1 MSIITGRVRYSLI
14 VGVMLL
20 TSNILYAQ
28 SSQSPY
34 SALGIGEI
42 IQPYLVSNVSMGGIS
57 LGYPNT
63 RHFNLMNPALLG
75 VKESFTTFE
84 AGYTGETRSITQ
96 NELTQR
102 NGSGNLMYLAFAF
115 PIKRGRW
122 MSGFGLVPY
131 SYANYNIITTGKING
146 KEDEEAVYNFKGDGG
161 LNNLFWSHGIRVL
174 NSLSI
179 GFKISYLF
187 GSFNNET
194 TIELDQNYSYNSALV
209 ESIRVRDFNIGFGA
223 AYRLKT
229 GEASAIYLGGIY
241 ELQADLNTTVYEL
254 LDRQQK
260 GTGITL
266 TSDTIIDNLKTT
278 IALPQKYGLGLSF
291 VKGIQWIVSAD
302 FVVQEWTKYK
312 DYSGESTLLSD
323 SYRASLGFELTPDA
337 NSVSSYMKRIIY
349 RTGLY
354 YERTPYVVNNDQIYD
369 FGINFG
375 VSLPVGQASLV
386 NLALQY
392 GQRDGSLTTA
402 ISENYIRFSLGLTV
416 NDVWFYRRKID

>member
-1 MSIITGRVRYSLI
+1 
-14 VGVMLL
+14 
-20 TSNILYAQ
+20 
-28 SSQSPY
+28 
-34 SALGIGEI
+34 
-42 IQPYLVSNVSMGGIS
+42 MGGVS

-84 AGYTGETRSITQ
+84 AGYTGESRSITQ
-96 NELTQR
+96 NDLTQQ
-102 NGSGNLMYLAFAF
+102 NGSGNLMYLALAF

-131 SYANYNIITTGKING
+131 SYANYNIVTISSVNG
-146 KEDEEAVYNFKGDGG
+146 VENENAVYNFKGDGG
-161 LNNLFWSHGIRVL
+161 LNSLFWSHGIRIVNNL
-174 NSLSI
+174 SL
-179 GFKISYLF
+179 GVKISYLF
-187 GSFNNET
+187 GNFDNET
-194 TIELDQNYSYNSALV
+194 VIELDQPYSYNSALV
-209 ESIRVRDFNIGFGA
+209 EDVRVKDINFAFGA
-223 AYRLKT
+223 SYRLKT
-229 GEASAIYLGGIY
+229 GETSALYFGGLY
-241 ELQADLNTTVYEL
+241 EMQADLNTTVYEL

-278 IALPQKYGLGLSF
+278 VVLPQKYGLGVSF
-291 VKGIQWIVSAD
+291 VKGIKWIMSAD
-302 FVVQEWTKYK
+302 FVVQEWTNYK
-312 DYSGESTLLSD
+312 NYSGESPLLSD
-323 SYRASLGFELTPDA
+323 SYRGSLGFELTPDA
-337 NSVSSYMKRIIY
+337 NSVTSYMKRIIY

-416 NDVWFYRRKID
+416 NDIWFYRRKID

>member
-1 MSIITGRVRYSLI
+1 
-14 VGVMLL
+14 MLL
-20 TSNILYAQ
+20 VSNILFAQ

-42 IQPYLVSNVSMGGIS
+42 IQPYLVTNVSMGGIS
-57 LGYPNT
+57 IGYPNT

-84 AGYTGETRSITQ
+84 AGYTGETRSISQNDLTQ
-96 NELTQR
+96 N
-102 NGSGNLMYLAFAF
+102 NGSGNLMYLGIAF

-131 SYANYNIITTGKING
+131 SYANYNIITTASING
-146 KEDEEAVYNFKGDGG
+146 AEDEEAVYNFKGSGG
-161 LNNLFWSHGIRVL
+161 LNNLFWSHGIRIL
-174 NSLSI
+174 NSLSV
-179 GFKISYLF
+179 GVKISYLF
-187 GSFNNET
+187 GNFDNQT
-194 TIELDQNYSYNSALV
+194 VIELDQPYSYNSALV
-209 ESIRVRDFNIGFGA
+209 ENIRVKDFNLSFGA

-229 GEASAIYLGGIY
+229 GESTALYFGGIY
-241 ELQADLNTTVYEL
+241 ELQTDLNTTVYEL

-266 TSDTIIDNLKTT
+266 TSDTIINNLNTT
-278 IALPQKYGLGLSF
+278 ISLPQKYGLGISF
-291 VKGIQWIVSAD
+291 VKGIKWIVSAD
-302 FVVQEWTKYK
+302 FVFQEWTNYK
-312 DYSGESTLLSD
+312 NFSGNSPLLSD

-337 NSVSSYMKRIIY
+337 NSISSYLSRMIY

-386 NLALQY
+386 NLALNY

-402 ISENYIRFSLGLTV
+402 ISEKYIRFSLGLTV
-416 NDVWFYRRKID
+416 NDIWFYRRKID

>member
-1 MSIITGRVRYSLI
+1 MSITTGSVRYRLI
-14 VGVMLL
+14 VGVLL
-20 TSNILYAQ
+20 LSSNILFAQ

-42 IQPYLVSNVSMGGIS
+42 IQPYLVSNVSMGGVS

-96 NELTQR
+96 NDLTQR
-102 NGSGNLMYLAFAF
+102 NGSGNLMYLALAF

-131 SYANYNIITTGKING
+131 SYANYNIITTSDVNG
-146 KEDEEAVYNFKGDGG
+146 IEDESAVYNFIGDGG
-161 LNNLFWSHGIRVL
+161 LNSLFWSHGIRVVNNL
-174 NSLSI
+174 SL
-179 GFKISYLF
+179 GVKISYLF
-187 GSFNNET
+187 GNFDNET
-194 TIELDQNYSYNSALV
+194 VIELDQPYSYNSALV
-209 ESIRVRDFNIGFGA
+209 ENVRVRDINFSFGA
-223 AYRLKT
+223 SYRLKT
-229 GEASAIYLGGIY
+229 GETSALYFGGLY

-266 TSDTIIDNLKTT
+266 SSDTIIDNLKTT
-278 IALPQKYGLGLSF
+278 IVLPQKYGLGISF
-291 VKGIQWIVSAD
+291 VKGIKWIVSAD
-302 FVVQEWTKYK
+302 FIVQEWTTYK
-312 DYSGESTLLSD
+312 NYSGESPLLSD
-323 SYRASLGFELTPDA
+323 SYRGSLGFELTPDV
-337 NSVSSYMKRIIY
+337 NSVTSYMKRIIY

-416 NDVWFYRRKID
+416 NDIWFYRRKID